1 MTECV
6 AFLCDHMACV
16 GVNQRVC
23 VCVCKQDC
31 SKTSKPLNQL
41 ETLGVCVCVC
51 VISSLLVCSLMLRRT
66 TSCSQWIT

>member
-16 GVNQRVC
+16 GVNQR

-51 VISSLLVCSLMLRRT
+51 VSSHLS
-66 TSCSQWIT
+66 